1 MAGKHNLKG
10 AGAPAL
16 WSATPDSY
24 LAGMAAIDGADHAA
38 VEAERKWGVGR
49 LRLLVDA
56 ATREKYDKA
65 RMRYGEAMRSG
76 TLDEVQREAGN
87 MLKATQAL
95 DRLAEA
101 AGAIPLDPVGAWEV
115 GLKDGT
121 VAVLCRSTE
130 EAHRLVSDGR
140 KGVIYTLDEIGRLI
154 DHYREV
160 VAAKIV
166 WPGATVTAVRR
177 PVDPL
182 PAITQHDDAIE
193 DLFA

>member
-10 AGAPAL
+10 ADAPDL
-16 WSATPDSY
+16 WTATPDSY
-24 LAGMAAIDGADHAA
+24 LAGMAAIDGADHVALDM
-38 VEAERKWGVGR
+38 ERKWGVGR

-56 ATREKYDKA
+56 ATREKFDKA
-65 RMRYGEAMRSG
+65 RWRYGEAMRAGS
-76 TLDEVQREAGN
+76 LEDVQREAGN

-101 AGAIPLDPVGAWEV
+101 AGALPLDPVRVWEV

-121 VAVLCRSTE
+121 VAVLCRTME
-130 EAHRLVSDGR
+130 DTHRVVADGR
-140 KGVIYTLDEIGRLI
+140 LGVVYALDEIGKLI

-182 PAITQHDDAIE
+182 PAITQHDDTVE

>member
-16 WSATPDSY
+16 WTATPDSY
-24 LAGMAAIDGADHAA
+24 LAGMAAIDGADHVAL
-38 VEAERKWGVGR
+38 EAERKWGVGR

-65 RMRYGEAMRSG
+65 RMRYGEAMRAG
-76 TLDEVQREAGN
+76 TLDDVQREAGN

-95 DRLAEA
+95 DRLAGA
-101 AGAIPLDPVGAWEV
+101 AGALPLDPVRVWEV

-121 VAVLCRSTE
+121 VAVLCLSVE
-130 EAHRLVSDGR
+130 DAHRVVSDGR
-140 KGVIYTLDEIGRLI
+140 KVAVYSLDEIGHLLS
-154 DHYREV
+154 HFREV

-182 PAITQHDDAIE
+182 PAVMQHDDPVE

>member
-1 MAGKHNLKG
+1 MKPARRERP
-10 AGAPAL
+10 APL
-16 WSATPDSY
+16 WSATPESY

-65 RMRYGEAMRSG
+65 RWRYGEAMRAG
-76 TLDEVQREAGN
+76 TLEDVQREAGN

-95 DRLAEA
+95 DRLAAA
-101 AGAIPLDPVGAWEV
+101 AGAVPLDPTGVWEV
-115 GLKDGT
+115 GLRDGT
-121 VAVLCRSTE
+121 VAVLCRSAE
-130 EAHRLVSDGR
+130 EARRAVSDGR
-140 KGVIYTLDEIGRLI
+140 KGIVYTLDEIGKLL

-160 VAAKIV
+160 VAAKVV

-182 PAITQHDDAIE
+182 PAIQQHDDSIE